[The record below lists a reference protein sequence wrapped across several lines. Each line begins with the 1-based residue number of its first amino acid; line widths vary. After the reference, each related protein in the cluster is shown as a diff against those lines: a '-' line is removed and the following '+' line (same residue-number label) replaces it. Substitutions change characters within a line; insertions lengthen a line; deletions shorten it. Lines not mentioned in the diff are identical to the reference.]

1 MTLNKRQLAAAAA
14 RRTDLTRQQTLD
26 ALEAILDTIADTL
39 AAGGEVR
46 LANFGRFKAQDYPGR
61 ELRAFD
67 GQGRCRVETHR
78 VPVFRPSAVLR
89 RRLRE
94 QS

>member
-14 RRTDLTRQQTLD
+14 KKTDLTRQQTQT
-26 ALEAILDTIADTL
+26 ALQAILDTIAETL

-46 LANFGRFKAQDYPGR
+46 LADFGRFKAQDYPGR

-78 VPVFRPSAVLR
+78 VPAFRPSAVLR
-89 RRLRE
+89 RRLRD